1 MKALEKVERLKAE
14 LDSLRPLNAE
24 AEARIMQKFRL
35 DWNYHSNNIE
45 GNSLTYGETKALI
58 LFGITAQGK
67 PLKDHFEITGHNE
80 AINWILEIVK
90 DKSTLTETFIR
101 ELHTLLLK
109 ESSYKEALTPEGKP
123 TRRKIEVGK
132 YKTQP
137 NHVITVTGETFYFA
151 TPEETP
157 AKMQEL
163 VKWFRNEKE
172 KPDVNSIILAA
183 LFHYRFIRIHP
194 FDDGNGRVARILMN
208 FILMQF
214 GYPPVI
220 IKTEDK
226 ENYFAV
232 LRLAD
237 ADELEPFIEYI
248 AQNLIHSLEV
258 MIKGAKGEDI
268 EEPDDLDKEL
278 ALLDKKLEKAGRKI
292 KAVKSFQTINELFD
306 ESLIPLAK
314 YLENQCSKFKRFY
327 IDTLYIIQV
336 NQFKSNRNISEA
348 KTLFEYLDTI
358 QNTSEKMFGKLQEV
372 DSQTEAY
379 VEKDIETAKKRIKSL
394 TNGFIFQF
402 RFTSFNR
409 EYIEA
414 FNHNST
420 VYVLLNKKNYVV
432 SNSTQTIQ
440 FKKLYSEALGQDEIK
455 LLVKTE
461 IEKHKAYI
469 EENLKKLQLK
479 N

>member
-1 MKALEKVERLKAE
+1 MNALAKSQQLKNE
-14 LDSLRPLNAE
+14 LDNLRPLDAE

-35 DWNYHSNNIE
+35 DWNYHSNNLE

-58 LFGITAQGK
+58 LFGIMAQGK

-80 AINWILEIVK
+80 AINWILEIIKGETV
-90 DKSTLTETFIR
+90 LTESFIR
-101 ELHTLLLK
+101 QLHTLLLK
-109 ESSYKEALTPEGKP
+109 ESSYKEALTAEGKP

-157 AKMQEL
+157 AKMHDLIE
-163 VKWFRNEKE
+163 WFRKGKE
-172 KPDVNSIILAA
+172 KPDVNPIILAA

-226 ENYFAV
+226 QNYYAV

-248 AQNLIHSLEV
+248 AQNLVGSLEI
-258 MIKGAKGEDI
+258 MIKGAKGESI
-268 EEPDDLDKEL
+268 EEIEDLEKEL
-278 ALLDKKLEKAGRKI
+278 ALLERKFWFEDKSDRVSKNPKIVGELLEELIFPLINEFIKSCAKFDRFYVSEKVASFILHKVFNPPTKDNVLANLRSILSQESDLSGFDIYYKHEEFFNPSFVSFSHSSEVNFKFQEYTYSIEFRENHFGNSRTVFEKPYSELVTPDELYLAFSKI
-292 KAVKSFQTINELFD
+292 AKSHKSF
-306 ESLIPLAK
+306 
-314 YLENQCSKFKRFY
+314 
-327 IDTLYIIQV
+327 
-336 NQFKSNRNISEA
+336 
-348 KTLFEYLDTI
+348 
-358 QNTSEKMFGKLQEV
+358 
-372 DSQTEAY
+372 
-379 VEKDIETAKKRIKSL
+379 
-394 TNGFIFQF
+394 
-402 RFTSFNR
+402 
-409 EYIEA
+409 
-414 FNHNST
+414 
-420 VYVLLNKKNYVV
+420 
-432 SNSTQTIQ
+432 
-440 FKKLYSEALGQDEIK
+440 
-455 LLVKTE
+455 
-461 IEKHKAYI
+461 I
-469 EENLKKLQLK
+469 EENTIKQ

>member
-1 MKALEKVERLKAE
+1 MNFLTTAEQLKNE
-14 LDSLRPLNAE
+14 LDALRPLDSE

-35 DWNYHSNNIE
+35 DWNYHSNNLE

-90 DKSTLTETFIR
+90 GETVLTESFIR
-101 ELHTLLLK
+101 QLHTLLLK
-109 ESSYKEALTPEGKP
+109 ESSYKEAKTPEGKP

-132 YKTQP
+132 YKNQP

-163 VKWFRNEKE
+163 VEWFRKEKE
-172 KPDVNSIILAA
+172 KPDVNPIILAA

-226 ENYFAV
+226 ENYYAV

-237 ADELEPFIEYI
+237 AGELEPFIEYVTE
-248 AQNLIHSLEV
+248 NLIRSLEI
-258 MIKGAKGEDI
+258 MIRGAKGESI
-268 EEPDDLDKEL
+268 EEPEDLDKEL
-278 ALLDKKLEKAGRKI
+278 ALLDKRLNKYGNKIIKRDKATSLEIYKISILPLLLSVFKA
-292 KAVKSFQTINELFD
+292 ND
-306 ESLIPLAK
+306 
-314 YLENQCSKFKRFY
+314 KFNRFY
-327 IDTLYIIQV
+327 VV
-336 NQFKSNRNISEA
+336 NDISCV
-348 KTLFEYLDTI
+348 FLD
-358 QNTSEKMFGKLQEV
+358 
-372 DSQTEAY
+372 
-379 VEKDIETAKKRIKSL
+379 EKDIEDEPKEIAFSDLEKFLRAIDFENDVLFMLLINHHQINRGISNNAAQSFSISVKFHELFYRFHLNIAEQRIVFEKK
-394 TNGFIFQF
+394 
-402 RFTSFNR
+402 
-409 EYIEA
+409 
-414 FNHNST
+414 
-420 VYVLLNKKNYVV
+420 
-432 SNSTQTIQ
+432 
-440 FKKLYSEALGQDEIK
+440 YSEIFSPDEIEQIINVQ
-455 LLVKTE
+455 VK
-461 IEKHKAYI
+461 IQKI
-469 EENLKKLQLK
+469 FLEENINAIEQKEISK
-479 N
+479 